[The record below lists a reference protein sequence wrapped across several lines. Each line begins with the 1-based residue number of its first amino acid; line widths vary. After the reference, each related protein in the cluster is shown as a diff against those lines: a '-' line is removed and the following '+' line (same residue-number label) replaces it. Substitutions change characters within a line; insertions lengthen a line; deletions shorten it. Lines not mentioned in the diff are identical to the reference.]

1 MLLDRPFTLM
11 VVWRWSDLLKL
22 FFLASGN
29 LKKSMLGNKRFCS
42 FTLTHKPL

>member
-22 FFLASGN
+22 FFWPLVT
-29 LKKSMLGNKRFCS
+29 LKKVC
-42 FTLTHKPL
+42 